1 MRSDE
6 KRFYMGENVRRGY
19 VPNDIKAFNEEAL
32 QVLRNAGEDLYYL
45 LNRHYKIKG
54 ASTLIGNH
62 YLLSERQRLA
72 LVRAVS
78 PEIDLEMRKEKEC
91 LEPIEEVNIDGFNT
105 IITLEVALSGS
116 LLVRGMDGT
125 IRDLAGLR
133 GTYRIIDKT
142 YLAVKYL
149 FEALEEKGIKKAHI
163 FLDAPVSNSGR
174 LKQLLVESAE
184 GYQVSV
190 EVEVINEVDSVLSV
204 KKGVISSDAI
214 ILNKCESWINLNAY
228 IIEKKLPMS
237 WCIDFCSKP

>member
-1 MRSDE
+1 MNE
-6 KRFYMGENVRRGY
+6 KRLYMSESVRRGY
-19 VPNDIKAFNEEAL
+19 VPNDSKEFNEEAL
-32 QVLRNAGEDLYYL
+32 RVLKYAAEDLYYL
-45 LNRHYKIKG
+45 LNRYYKIKG

-62 YLLSERQRLA
+62 YMLSERQRLA
-72 LVRAVS
+72 LVRAIS
-78 PEIDLEMRKEKEC
+78 PKADLEKRKEKEC
-91 LEPIEEVNIDGFNT
+91 LWPIEEVNIDGFNT

-149 FEALEEKGIKKAHI
+149 FEALEEKGVRKAHI

-174 LKQLLVESAE
+174 LKQLLLEKAE

-204 KKGVISSDAI
+204 KKGVMSSDAI